1 MAKKQMIRKS
11 PDVMDKFVDRL
22 MQGRYAKNICKEDA
36 DMPHWTTLWR
46 WIKDDPEFRDKYRF
60 AMEMKAQDSDH
71 RISLIQE
78 DVRDVVQKVRN
89 EEMTKDAALVS
100 IHAARLD
107 IDTEKWRAAKLYPR
121 MYGNDTQRVEVE
133 HKGGSFLDDLKVVAA
148 RVEARKA
155 IQVIDAEVESEG
167 VGGQN
172 LPTVNATFSREDE
185 NDNENHSQ
193 VDVADE
199 TE

>member
-11 PDVMDKFVDRL
+11 PEVMDKFVDRL

-78 DVRDVVQKVRN
+78 DVRDVVQQVRN
-89 EEMTKDAALVS
+89 EQMTKDAALVS

-121 MYGNDTQRVEVE
+121 MYGNDTQRVDVEV
-133 HKGGSFLDDLKVVAA
+133 KGGFLDDLKVVAA

-155 IQVIDAEVESEG
+155 LQVIDAEVVDMGEEG
-167 VGGQN
+167 EN
-172 LPTVNATFSREDE
+172 LSIDNATFSREDA
-185 NDNENHSQ
+185 NENENGSQ
-193 VDVADE
+193 LDGVYE